1 MKVKKVWSE
10 VSLSATSHESC
21 VQTFV
26 SKPVPTLAHFRCPHE
41 RGEANGC
48 NAHTFLALKW
58 RGE

>member
-41 RGEANGC
+41 KEVKRMVVMRI
-48 NAHTFLALKW
+48 HF
-58 RGE
+58 